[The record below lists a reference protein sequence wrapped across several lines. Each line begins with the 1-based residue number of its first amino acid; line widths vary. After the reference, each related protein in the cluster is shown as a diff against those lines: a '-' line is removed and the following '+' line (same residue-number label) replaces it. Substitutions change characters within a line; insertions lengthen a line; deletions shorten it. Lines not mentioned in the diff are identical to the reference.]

1 MEMGRA
7 HIKLQK
13 GAQEVRAWAI
23 QLDSR
28 ITWKKAQKL
37 KFMDAKLMFVIIEEM
52 NQWGIVAEFW
62 KGTVFKFQS

>member
-1 MEMGRA
+1 MGRA
-7 HIKLQK
+7 PIELKK

-28 ITWKKAQKL
+28 ITWEKAQKL
-37 KFMDAKLMFVIIEEM
+37 KFMDAKLMSRIIEEM
-52 NQWGIVAEFW
+52 DQWGTVVEFW